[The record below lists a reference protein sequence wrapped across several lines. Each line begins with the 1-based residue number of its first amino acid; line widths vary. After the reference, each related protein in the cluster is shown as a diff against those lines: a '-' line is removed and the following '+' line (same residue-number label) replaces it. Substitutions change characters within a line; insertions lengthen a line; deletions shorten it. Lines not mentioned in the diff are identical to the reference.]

1 MIWSIDNLVK
11 NTPIMK
17 SIPKQRLIL
26 SFLILVVALAGCGVN
41 DPSLKPRTLS
51 FDEDWRF
58 LKADPDDAEKPE
70 FEDSNWKIL
79 DLPHDWSIEDLPG
92 QDGESVSGPFSK
104 ASISKMG
111 TGYTVGG
118 TAWYRKHFTIDEA
131 DRDKTAY
138 LQFDGVYMNSDVWI
152 NGKHV
157 GNHPYGYTSFWHDIT
172 PFLNAPGQPNV
183 VAVQVKNKGLNARW
197 YSGSGIYRHTWLTL
211 VKPLHIAPWGI
222 YVSAPEASTEKA
234 NVSVATSLKNSED
247 SELTFT
253 CLTKILDP
261 SGIEVGQSTTESTLK
276 AGESAELTQ
285 LIKIENPELWSI
297 EDPSLYQVEVQILV
311 GNKTEDKVVTPFGI
325 RSLKFDPETG
335 FELNGKKMLLKGG
348 CFHHDNGPLGADAID
363 RAEER
368 KIELLKDAGFN
379 AIRCSHNPP
388 SPYLLDVCDKLGMLV
403 IDEAFDMWESSK
415 MEMMNNFLPEI
426 EKVTA
431 EDYSKFF
438 KHSWQKDIQLML
450 LQDRNH
456 PSVIMWSIGNEIPEA
471 ADTSGLRI
479 AQMLVDEVKKLD
491 TSRPVTEAHVDMG
504 A

>member
-1 MIWSIDNLVK
+1 
-11 NTPIMK
+11 
-17 SIPKQRLIL
+17 
-26 SFLILVVALAGCGVN
+26 
-41 DPSLKPRTLS
+41 
-51 FDEDWRF
+51 
-58 LKADPDDAEKPE
+58 
-70 FEDSNWKIL
+70 
-79 DLPHDWSIEDLPG
+79 
-92 QDGESVSGPFSK
+92 
-104 ASISKMG
+104 
-111 TGYTVGG
+111 
-118 TAWYRKHFTIDEA
+118 
-131 DRDKTAY
+131 
-138 LQFDGVYMNSDVWI
+138 
-152 NGKHV
+152 
-157 GNHPYGYTSFWHDIT
+157 
-172 PFLNAPGQPNV
+172 V